1 VLTPSDILSAAP
13 GPKTPVTIFI
23 SSGEASV
30 LERKVLMYS
39 LHRNS
44 RRKLDIRVFNGTH
57 NTIEREGY
65 PPEPAPM
72 SLKVKYQNVT
82 EFSNYR
88 FLVPQLCG
96 NVGRAISMDSDT
108 IAVGDVG
115 ELFDSEMDDFDF
127 LAKPAAYGDKT
138 KEQWGLSVVLFDCSR
153 SHFALDQYFDEIAA
167 GLYDYADLHQ
177 MRPRFLAHHPF
188 KIGRID
194 PRWNEFDRCYKDTRL
209 IHYTNLYSQPWKF
222 RSHPYGDLWFSYF
235 NEARSA
241 KYVTDRDIE
250 LALVRAYARKDLLEG
265 NRWTLLSYMRRM
277 ALDLRSELRCVRAA
291 IFPDR

>member
-1 VLTPSDILSAAP
+1 M
-13 GPKTPVTIFI
+13 TPVTVFI

-39 LHRNS
+39 LRRNS
-44 RRKLDIRVFNGTH
+44 RRNLDIRVFNGTH
-57 NTIEREGY
+57 NTVEREGV

-108 IAVGDVG
+108 IAVGDIG
-115 ELFDSEMDDFDF
+115 ELFDAEMGDCDF

-138 KEQWGLSVVLFDCSR
+138 EEQWGLSVALFDCARSR
-153 SHFALDQYFDEIAA
+153 FALDQYFDEIAA
-167 GLYDYADLHQ
+167 GLYDYVDLHQ

-188 KIGRID
+188 KVGRID
-194 PRWNEFDRCYKDTRL
+194 PRWNEFDHCYRDTRL
-209 IHYTNLYSQPWKF
+209 IHYTNLYTQPWKF
-222 RSHPYGDLWFSYF
+222 RSHPYGDLWFGYF
-235 NEARSA
+235 DEARKT
-241 KYVTDRDIE
+241 KYITDRDVE

-277 ALDLRSELRCVRAA
+277 ARDFRSELRCVRAA
-291 IFPDR
+291 LFPDR